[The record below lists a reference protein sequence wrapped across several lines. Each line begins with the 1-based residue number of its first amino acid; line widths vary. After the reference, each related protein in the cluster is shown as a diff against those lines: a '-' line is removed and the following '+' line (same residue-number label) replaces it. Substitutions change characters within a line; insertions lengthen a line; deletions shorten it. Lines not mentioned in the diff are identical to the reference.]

1 MTSQAVNRRTEE
13 RFEAEETILIEA
25 LASMDH
31 SHDTVLMCN
40 SINISN
46 SGLQVLTDEEIAAG
60 SILRLCVDLKD
71 DQPIFLVAEAR
82 WHRPDKA
89 TGGYRMGF
97 RLFASDDTDTRRWQ
111 QYIENCS

>member
-1 MTSQAVNRRTEE
+1 MTSQVVNRRTEA
-13 RFEAEETILIEA
+13 RFEVEETILIEA

-31 SHDTVLMCN
+31 AHDSVLMCTSLN
-40 SINISN
+40 VSS
-46 SGLQVLTDEEIAAG
+46 SGLQVLTDEEIAVG
-60 SILRLCVDLKD
+60 SILRLCVDFKD

-97 RLFASDDTDTRRWQ
+97 RLFESDDTDTSRWQ
-111 QYIENCS
+111 QYIKRCS